1 MSTQEAKGHLTEE
14 VKQGANP
21 EALNDAAL
29 HSEDLEEK
37 GLDAEKARWY
47 TDTVI
52 NAELADYAP
61 VKGCMVI
68 RPYGYALWEN
78 IRNALDDMIKE
89 TGHQNA
95 YFPLFIPESFL
106 KKEAQHVE
114 GFAPELA
121 VVTHGGNKKLEEPLI
136 VRPTSETIINH
147 MFAKWVQSWRDL
159 PLLINQW
166 ANVVRWEMRTRLFLR
181 TTEFLWQEGHTAHAT
196 EIEAEEEA
204 KKMLECYRVL
214 AEDWMALPVLTGEK
228 TERERFAGAVRTY
241 CIEAMMRDGKALQAG
256 TSHFLGQ
263 NFAKAFDIKF
273 QSQGGELEYVWQTS
287 WGASTRLVGAVVLGH
302 GDEKGLVLPPRIAPI
317 QAVIVPI
324 YKTDEEKATVVA
336 RCQEI
341 ETLLK
346 EAKIRVH
353 FDNRDNYTPGY
364 KFNHWELRGVPLR
377 LNIGPRDVANNVVE
391 IARRDTMEKIRGVN
405 QVSLVNEVSGLLTAV
420 QKNIF
425 DKALAF
431 RKTNTIKVSSYAE
444 FKEVL
449 EKGNQFIECH
459 WDGTSDDEGKIK
471 EETKAT
477 IRAIPFDTQPI
488 EGKCFYTGKPTTRRV
503 VFARSY

>member
-1 MSTQEAKGHLTEE
+1 MCVGANEVAAQKNVQEE
-14 VKQGANP
+14 VKQNQYQG
-21 EALNDAAL
+21 
-29 HSEDLEEK
+29 EDEEQDDK
-37 GLDAEKARWY
+37 LFEGDRSRWY
-47 TDTVI
+47 TDTVL

-78 IRNALDDMIKE
+78 IKDALDGMIKE

-95 YFPLFIPESFL
+95 YFPLLIPESFMT
-106 KKEAQHVE
+106 KEAQHVE
-114 GFAPELA
+114 GFAPECA
-121 VVTHGGNKKLEEPLI
+121 VVTHGGGKKLEEPLFI
-136 VRPTSETIINH
+136 RPTSETIINF

-181 TTEFLWQEGHTAHAT
+181 TAEFLWQEGHTAHAT

-204 KKMLECYRVL
+204 RKMLEVYRSL
-214 AEDWMALPVLTGEK
+214 AEDWLALPVITGEK
-228 TERERFAGAVRTY
+228 TDRERFAGAVRTY

-273 QSQGGELEYVWQTS
+273 QSQAGELEYAWQTS
-287 WGASTRLVGAVVLGH
+287 WGVSTRLIGAVVLGH
-302 GDEKGLVLPPRIAPI
+302 GDDKGLVLPPRIAPI
-317 QAVIVPI
+317 QVVIVPI
-324 YKTDEEKATVVA
+324 YKTDDEKALVLG
-336 RCQEI
+336 RCNEI
-341 ETLLK
+341 FAELK
-346 EAKIRVH
+346 KAGIRVH
-353 FDNRDNYTPGY
+353 LDDRDNCTPGF

-377 LNIGPRDVANNVVE
+377 LNIGPRDVAGNVVE
-391 IARRDTMEKIRGVN
+391 IARRDTSEKIRGVA
-405 QVSLVNEVSGLLTAV
+405 QAGLVNELTGLLSAV

-431 RKTNTIKVSSYAE
+431 RQSKTVKAASYDE
-444 FKEVL
+444 LKKILSESNVFV
-449 EKGNQFIECH
+449 ECH
-459 WDGTSDDEGKIK
+459 WDGSGDDEGKIK

-477 IRAIPFDTQPI
+477 IRAIPFAFEPVQGT
-488 EGKCFYTGKPTTRRV
+488 CMYTGRPTTRRV
-503 VFARSY
+503 IFARSY